1 MANGLIAVLG
11 SFDTWSYMD
20 YLSRAVARQGYVA
33 RTSRYEYALDVVANQ
48 VERTDF
54 HPAPGENMI
63 HFLRDTV
70 IAKSKK
76 AIIAYSVSAG
86 HYNEVDWCAS
96 QMKPSL
102 AIAFVRDVE
111 PKLRGNH
118 CSELM
123 VAPNMSHSSCGG
135 GIRFADWTA
144 WHCIQA
150 NPCPFKEQG
159 ISKNQLEYFHQ
170 NNPFMYLFAVEQIQS
185 SDLLVQS
192 FLDGT
197 LSRPNYVVP
206 ASSSS
211 YHTFAP
217 P

>member
-1 MANGLIAVLG
+1 VAKGLVAVLG
-11 SFDTWSYMD
+11 SFDTWSYLD
-20 YLSRAVARQGYVA
+20 YLSRIVAREGYVA
-33 RTSRYEYALDVVANQ
+33 RTSRFEYALDVATNQ

-54 HPAPGENMI
+54 HAAPGENMI

-70 IAKSKK
+70 IAKSEK

-96 QMKPSL
+96 LMKPSL

-111 PKLRGNH
+111 PRLRGNH

-123 VAPNMSHSSCGG
+123 VASNKSHSSCGG
-135 GIRFADWTA
+135 GIRFPDWTA

-150 NPCPFKEQG
+150 SPCPFKEQG

-170 NNPFMYLFAVEQIQS
+170 NNRFMHLFAVEEIAN
-185 SDLLVQS
+185 SDPLVQA
-192 FLDGT
+192 FLGGT
-197 LSRPNYVVP
+197 LMRPGYVVSE
-206 ASSSS
+206 ASSSYWS
-211 YHTFAP
+211 FTP